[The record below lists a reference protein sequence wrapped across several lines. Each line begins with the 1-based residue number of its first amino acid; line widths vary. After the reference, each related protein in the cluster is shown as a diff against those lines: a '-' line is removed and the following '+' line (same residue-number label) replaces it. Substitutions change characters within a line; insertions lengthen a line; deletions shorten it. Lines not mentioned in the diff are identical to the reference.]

1 MSISEL
7 KKKAVARQ
15 FLAID
20 AYYGKVSVS
29 AAMSVCVAIYIST
42 YTIHTH
48 THIYVRV

>member
-1 MSISEL
+1 MPISEL

-15 FLAID
+15 FLEID
-20 AYYGKVSVS
+20 AYYGKGS
-29 AAMSVCVAIYIST
+29 AAISICVAIYSST